1 MSARIRTFPRY
12 SSVWSKSRFTGAPAG
27 AAVLSE
33 VETAFADVDSALV
46 AVRTTRQQY
55 AAQQAQ
61 VKTLQRTLKLANLQY
76 QNGATA
82 YLTVLDAERT
92 LFNSELAA
100 AQMRQAQLS
109 AIVRLYTA
117 LGGGWQ
123 TPPAVPATAGKSAAG
138 TAPQRNANPR

>member
-76 QNGATA
+76 QNSATA

-138 TAPQRNANPR
+138 AAPQRNANPR